1 MKSAEILKRLVQLSH
16 ELGREDRQL
25 AILGEG
31 NVSADLG
38 DGTFYVKA
46 SGQQLATIDS
56 DGFTRVKMSPILAA
70 LEDPGKTDDQIREVL
85 ETCRV
90 DKKAGLPSVE
100 TFLHVVCLKEGGAK
114 FVGHT
119 HPVSV
124 LKILCSK
131 LGAGPFCRHI
141 FPDAIVVCG
150 RHLAVVPY
158 VDPGIRLA
166 MALRKSLR
174 DFLLGHNGPPK
185 VILMVN
191 HGPVVLGQ
199 TEREVLNLMLMLDKW
214 ASILAG
220 NYTGGGPQFL
230 EEKTADRIENR
241 PDEHYRRRAIGKLKK
256 TSNTQPG

>member
-1 MKSAEILKRLVQLSH
+1 MKPAGILKRLVRLSH
-16 ELGREDRQL
+16 ELGREDRHL

-46 SGQQLATIDS
+46 SGNQLATIDAA
-56 DGFTRVKMSPILAA
+56 GFTRVKISPILEA
-70 LEDPGKTDDQIREVL
+70 LVQPRKTDDEVRGIL
-85 ETCRV
+85 EACRV
-90 DKKAGLPSVE
+90 DQKAKLPSVE
-100 TFLHVVCLKEGGAK
+100 TFLHAICLKEGGARW
-114 FVGHT
+114 VGHT

-131 LGAGPFCRHI
+131 PGAEPFRRHI
-141 FPDAIVVCG
+141 FPDEIVVCG

-166 MALRKSLR
+166 VALRKSLR
-174 DFLLGHNGPPK
+174 EFMDEHGAAPK

-199 TEREVLNLMLMLDKW
+199 TERGVLNTMLMLDKW
-214 ASILAG
+214 ASVLAG
-220 NYTGGGPQFL
+220 NYALGGPQFL
-230 EEKTADRIENR
+230 EENISDRIENR
-241 PDEHYRRRAIGKLKK
+241 PDEHYRRRAIGRLK
-256 TSNTQPG
+256 

>member
-1 MKSAEILKRLVQLSH
+1 MKHAEPLKRLVQLSH
-16 ELGREDRQL
+16 ELGREDRHL

-31 NVSADLG
+31 NVSADLA

-46 SGQQLATIDS
+46 SGSQLATIDAG
-56 DGFTRVKMSPILAA
+56 GFTRVNMPPVLEALDRPDMTDAGVRKV
-70 LEDPGKTDDQIREVL
+70 LED
-85 ETCRV
+85 CRV

-100 TFLHVVCLKEGGAK
+100 TFLHAICLKEGGAK
-114 FVGHT
+114 WVGHT

-131 LGAGPFCRHI
+131 LGAEPFHRHV
-141 FPDAIVVCG
+141 FPDEIVVCG

-166 MALRKSLR
+166 VALRKSLR
-174 DFLLGHNGPPK
+174 RFMDKYGAAPR

-199 TEREVLNLMLMLDKW
+199 SERDVLNTMLMLDKW

-220 NYTGGGPQFL
+220 IYAVGEPQFL
-230 EEKTADRIENR
+230 AEKNSSRIENR
-241 PDEHYRRRAIGKLKK
+241 PDEHYRRRAIGRLK
-256 TSNTQPG
+256 

>member
-1 MKSAEILKRLVQLSH
+1 MKAPEILKRLVQLSH
-16 ELGREDRQL
+16 ELGREDRHL

-31 NVSADLG
+31 NVSADLA

-46 SGQQLATIDS
+46 SGGHLATIDAG
-56 DGFTRVKMSPILAA
+56 GFTRVNVKPIFEA
-70 LEDPGKTDDQIREVL
+70 LDHPDKTDDEVRNVL

-100 TFLHVVCLKEGGAK
+100 TFLHAICLQEGGAK
-114 FVGHT
+114 WVGHT

-131 LGAGPFCRHI
+131 LGAEPFRRHI
-141 FPDAIVVCG
+141 FPDAIVICG
-150 RHLAVVPY
+150 RHSAVVPY

-166 MALRKSLR
+166 VVLRKSLR
-174 DFLLGHNGPPK
+174 RFMRRHGAAPK

-199 TEREVLNLMLMLDKW
+199 TERDVLNLMLMLDKW

-220 NYTGGGPQFL
+220 NYAVGGPEFL
-230 EEKTADRIENR
+230 EEKKADRIENR
-241 PDEHYRRRAIGKLKK
+241 PDEHYRRRAIGRLK
-256 TSNTQPG
+256 

>member
-1 MKSAEILKRLVQLSH
+1 MKPAETLKRLIQLSR

-31 NVSADLG
+31 NVSADLE

-46 SGQQLATIDS
+46 SGSQLANIDA
-56 DGFTRVKMSPILAA
+56 DGFTRVNMTSIFDA
-70 LEDPGKTDDQIREVL
+70 LNQPEKTDDEVRKIL
-85 ETCRV
+85 EACRV
-90 DKKAGLPSVE
+90 DKKARLPSVE
-100 TFLHVVCLKEGGAK
+100 TFLHAICLKEGGAK
-114 FVGHT
+114 WVGHT

-131 LGAGPFCRHI
+131 SGAEPFRRHI

-150 RHLAVVPY
+150 RHPAVVPY

-166 MALRKSLR
+166 LALRKSLR
-174 DFLLGHNGPPK
+174 HFMDEHDTAPK

-191 HGPVVLGQ
+191 HGPVILGQ
-199 TEREVLNLMLMLDKW
+199 TERDVLNTMLMLDKW

-220 NYTGGGPQFL
+220 NYAVGGPQFL
-230 EEKTADRIENR
+230 DEKNSDRIENR
-241 PDEHYRRRAIGKLKK
+241 PDEHYRRRAIGKLK
-256 TSNTQPG
+256 

>member
-1 MKSAEILKRLVQLSH
+1 MKPAGILKRLVRLSH
-16 ELGREDRQL
+16 ELGREDRHL

-46 SGQQLATIDS
+46 SGNQLATIDAG
-56 DGFTRVKMSPILAA
+56 GFTRVKISPILEA
-70 LEDPGKTDDQIREVL
+70 LAQPRKTDDEVRGIL
-85 ETCRV
+85 EACRV
-90 DKKAGLPSVE
+90 DQKAKLPSVE
-100 TFLHVVCLKEGGAK
+100 TFLHAICLKEGGARW
-114 FVGHT
+114 VGHT

-131 LGAGPFCRHI
+131 PGAEPFRRHI
-141 FPDAIVVCG
+141 FPDEIVVCG

-166 MALRKSLR
+166 VALRKSLR
-174 DFLLGHNGPPK
+174 EFMDEHGAAPK

-199 TEREVLNLMLMLDKW
+199 TERDVLNTMLMLDKW
-214 ASILAG
+214 ASVLAG
-220 NYTGGGPQFL
+220 NYALGGPQFL
-230 EEKTADRIENR
+230 EENISDRIEHR
-241 PDEHYRRRAIGKLKK
+241 PDEHYRRRAIGRLK
-256 TSNTQPG
+256 